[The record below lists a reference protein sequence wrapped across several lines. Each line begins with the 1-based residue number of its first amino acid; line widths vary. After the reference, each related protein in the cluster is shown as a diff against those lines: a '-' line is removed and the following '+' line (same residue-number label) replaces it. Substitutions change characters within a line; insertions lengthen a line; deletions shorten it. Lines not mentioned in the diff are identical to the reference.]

1 MTRSTWV
8 NKKIFMVFV
17 TISSSVI
24 TGTLIFCLV
33 KEGIKKEIPNE
44 NIMNVDPIF
53 GQTLSDTN
61 PQTVHWYE
69 AGDDIRPN
77 LYEVVYFP
85 EVVTNGTQ
93 GHYEV
98 YRTLGKDR

>member
-1 MTRSTWV
+1 M
-8 NKKIFMVFV
+8 NNIFKVIQGV
-17 TISSSVI
+17 LSISVI
-24 TGTLIFCLV
+24 LLV
-33 KEGIKKEIPNE
+33 AFLLYIYMGNNTQEEVSE
-44 NIMNVDPIF
+44 LSVDPIF
-53 GQTLSDTN
+53 GQTLSGTN

>member
-1 MTRSTWV
+1 M
-8 NKKIFMVFV
+8 NNIFKVIQGV
-17 TISSSVI
+17 LSISVI
-24 TGTLIFCLV
+24 LLV
-33 KEGIKKEIPNE
+33 AFLLYIYMGNNTQEEVSE
-44 NIMNVDPIF
+44 LSVDPIF
-53 GQTLSDTN
+53 GQALNGTN